1 MHALALY
8 LCDIAS
14 EEEQDKLTVLY
25 NNYLNIMM
33 HVAQKYVGKYQAE
46 EDVVHNA
53 ILKIIANLEKIDLT
67 QKMQTKNF
75 VCLVTK
81 HCAIDW
87 LRKRQR
93 EVCASLDEIPP
104 LLESDERPPL
114 DYVTT
119 EEGYAK
125 LIGCIHR
132 LNGTY
137 REVCDLK
144 FVSGYRDKEI
154 AEILGIPENTVGV
167 RIHRG
172 RKLLIAMLKE
182 EMEDEESVH
191 GADDL

>member
-1 MHALALY
+1 MQALTLY

-25 NNYLNIMM
+25 NSYLSLMM
-33 HVAQKYVGKYQAE
+33 HVAQKYVGKYQSE

-53 ILKIIANLEKIDLT
+53 ILKIIANLDKIDLT
-67 QKMQTKNF
+67 EKLKTKNF

-93 EVCASLDEIPP
+93 EACASMDELSP
-104 LLESDERPPL
+104 LLESDERPPV
-114 DYVTT
+114 DYVMN
-119 EEGYAK
+119 EDGYAR
-125 LIGCIHR
+125 LVGCVHR
-132 LNGTY
+132 LNDTY

-144 FVSGYRDKEI
+144 FVMGYRDKEI
-154 AEILGIPENTVGV
+154 AEILGISENTVGV

-182 EMEDEESVH
+182 EMDYDGSDH
-191 GADDL
+191 GRDDL

>member
-1 MHALALY
+1 MYALALY

-14 EEEQDKLTVLY
+14 EEEQDKLTALY
-25 NNYLNIMM
+25 NNYLTIMM

-53 ILKIIANLEKIDLT
+53 ILKIIANLDKIDLAE
-67 QKMQTKNF
+67 KLHTKNF

-93 EVCASLDEIPP
+93 EACTSLDELPP
-104 LLESDERPPL
+104 LLESDERPPV

-125 LIGCIHR
+125 LVGCVHR
-132 LNGTY
+132 LSDAY

-144 FVSGYRDKEI
+144 FVAGYRDKEI
-154 AEILGIPENTVGV
+154 AEILGLSENTVGV

-172 RKLLIAMLKE
+172 RKQLIAMLKE
-182 EMEDEESVH
+182 EREHENSVD
-191 GADDL
+191 GRDNL

>member
-1 MHALALY
+1 MYALTLY

-14 EEEQDKLTVLY
+14 EEDQDKLTVLY
-25 NNYLNIMM
+25 NSYLSLMM

-67 QKMQTKNF
+67 EKLKTRNF

-93 EVCASLDEIPP
+93 EACASLDELPP
-104 LLESDERPPL
+104 LLESDDCPPL

-119 EEGYAK
+119 EDGYAN
-125 LIGCIHR
+125 LVGCVRR
-132 LNGTY
+132 LNDTY

-144 FVSGYRDKEI
+144 FVGGYRDKEI

-172 RKLLIAMLKE
+172 RKQLIAMLKE
-182 EMEDEESVH
+182 ERKHEES
-191 GADDL
+191 GDGRSDL